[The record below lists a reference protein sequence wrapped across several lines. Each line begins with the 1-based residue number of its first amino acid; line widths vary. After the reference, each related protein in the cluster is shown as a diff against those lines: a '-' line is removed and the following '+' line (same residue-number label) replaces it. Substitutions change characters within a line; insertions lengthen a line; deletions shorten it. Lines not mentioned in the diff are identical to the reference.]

1 MDKGL
6 GEGPGLTDVD
16 LGVSCSMDQKKTV
29 VSQGR
34 GDPGNEHI
42 HVDTKRSSQISDNDK
57 LSSESPSP
65 KPSPRKSKSK
75 SKKVQE
81 SPSKSKD

>member
-65 KPSPRKSKSK
+65 KKSKSK